1 MNEYLLDLI
10 ERMDC
15 RDQLP
20 KPTDGPIIER
30 LVERTVSTEAWKEL
44 RIIDDTT
51 LIKPT
56 CEILD
61 KNNTKVH
68 VFDNGVTILGYLIKN
83 TSSTEGRDSL
93 ANLFYR
99 KNLKNNRLTSLLFA
113 SKLASLHEAR
123 DSILLLL
130 TSKDYGVLSYA
141 NEYFVETR
149 DKKGI
154 SLIAELICD
163 KKLGVAQVIEIGN
176 IGEEWVI
183 PLLKKIISA
192 RSNSKKGTDMDC
204 VAYSWGAIRE
214 IEESKG

>member
-15 RDQLP
+15 RDELP

-44 RIIDDTT
+44 RIIDDAS
-51 LIKPT
+51 LIQPM
-56 CEILD
+56 CDILGT
-61 KNNTKVH
+61 NNQKVH
-68 VFDNGVTILGYLIKN
+68 VFDNGVKILGYLIKN
-83 TSSTEGRDSL
+83 TSSSEGRDFLASL
-93 ANLFYR
+93 FDR

-113 SKLASLHEAR
+113 SEIASLHEAR
-123 DSILLLL
+123 DRVMLLL
-130 TSKDYGVLSYA
+130 TKEDYGVLSYA
-141 NEYFVETR
+141 SDYLVGIK

-154 SLIAELICD
+154 AKISELICD
-163 KKLGVAQVIEIGN
+163 KKLGVSEVINIGN
-176 IGEEWVI
+176 IGEKWVI

-192 RSNSKKGTDMDC
+192 RSNSKKQADTDC

-214 IEESKG
+214 IEKLD